1 MRTLLSLAILLLISP
16 GIAFAVWG
24 EQFTTSFSTGKA
36 ISRSSASFSTPSSYS
51 TSSDSSDYSTTQT
64 FSIPASF
71 QAIINKFDIS
81 RAVVPAEATIQQGLQ
96 ECLTFLNNSPLEG
109 NDYKAAIIQPITG
122 LLLSGNTYSNK
133 TIDLALSNLY
143 SIASN
148 QRIDYS
154 QKSTMAGQLV
164 KYMEKLVNSSIAG
177 TKDSESAN
185 QEMDKI
191 DDTLTK
197 LVQSEGITVS
207 DQAEVLTLIYDNTV
221 IYEDS
226 PVRSSV
232 SNVLSSVVAIL
243 MQNRDYPLT
252 LIDSSNTDRGKLE
265 LAHIL
270 ESGIEADN
278 NIFLS
283 IAGINALNGL
293 LDDTNLPAIE
303 VEKILSATGFALENR
318 GGESYSLKT
327 TCLSTLTKLS
337 GDTRLSEEQ
346 RNKATELI
354 STYGLNTYNTT
365 LYQDTGILTIAEN
378 NSLYNSKTLN
388 IMTDIIDDS
397 PEDNPKL
404 VALQKDLAGAEDAE
418 NIKNNEVA
426 VGQYTFD
433 NDIVHLKIQPDY
445 KDSTYVIAYIHEATH
460 YKEDNIMTD
469 AQKDRLTSIWQSAD
483 GENDFARAYGQ
494 TSKSDFLATAAEAVW
509 TERDLADK
517 PVLTRAQQQAA
528 NGDPTLLEIY
538 KLAQEVWNLS

>member
-24 EQFTTSFSTGKA
+24 EKFTTSFSAGTT

-51 TSSDSSDYSTTQT
+51 TSSDKSDYSTAQT

-122 LLLSGNTYSNK
+122 LLLSENTYSNK

-154 QKSTMAGQLV
+154 QKSTMAGQLI
-164 KYMEKLVNSSIAG
+164 KYMEKVANSSIDG
-177 TKDSESAN
+177 TKDSESIT

-191 DDTLTK
+191 ERTLVS
-197 LVQSEGITVS
+197 LIQSEGITANEQKEIV
-207 DQAEVLTLIYDNTV
+207 THIYDDA
-221 IYEDS
+221 IKYKDS
-226 PVRSSV
+226 PVGSYLSTSLLSISV
-232 SNVLSSVVAIL
+232 TLIEDK
-243 MQNRDYPLT
+243 DYPLN
-252 LIDSSNTDRGKLE
+252 LITDSNKDAGKLG
-265 LAHIL
+265 LAHLL
-270 ESGIEADN
+270 ESLLESN
-278 NIFLS
+278 NKVFFS
-283 IAGINALNGL
+283 NSVINAFNSL
-293 LDDTNLPAIE
+293 LDDEDLPSNE
-303 VEKILSATGFALENR
+303 VEHILDITSSILRDRA
-318 GGESYSLKT
+318 GEDYSLKAN
-327 TCLSTLTKLS
+327 CLSTLTKLS
-337 GDTRLSEEQ
+337 NDTRLPDNRREDA
-346 RNKATELI
+346 RNLI
-354 STYGLNTYNTT
+354 STYGLNTYNST
-365 LYQDTGILTIAEN
+365 LYKENGVLAITEN
-378 NSLYNSKTLN
+378 NTLYNSRAVN
-388 IMTDIIDDS
+388 IVTELITTS
-397 PEDNPKL
+397 PEQTPRIISFDEELP
-404 VALQKDLAGAEDAE
+404 LAINSESMDS
-418 NIKNNEVA
+418 NEQA
-426 VGQYTFD
+426 VGLYIFN
-433 NDIVHLKIQPDY
+433 NDIVHLKIQTDY

-460 YKEDNIMTD
+460 YKQDNVMTD
-469 AQKDRLTSIWQSAD
+469 EQKARLTSIWQSAD

-517 PVLTRAQQQAA
+517 PVLVQAQKQAA

>member
-1 MRTLLSLAILLLISP
+1 MRILLSLSILLLISP
-16 GIAFAVWG
+16 RIAFAVWG
-24 EQFTTSFSTGKA
+24 EQFSTSFSTGKA

-51 TSSDSSDYSTTQT
+51 TSSDNSDYSTAQT

-81 RAVVPAEATIQQGLQ
+81 QAVVPAEAVIQQGLQ
-96 ECLTFLNNSPLEG
+96 ECLTFMNNNPLEG

-122 LLLSGNTYSNK
+122 LLLSGNTYSDK

-177 TKDSESAN
+177 TKDAESAN
-185 QEMDKI
+185 QAMDKI
-191 DDTLTK
+191 ENTLVAI
-197 LVQSEGITVS
+197 LQSKGITV
-207 DQAEVLTLIYDNTV
+207 DEQKKIMTEIFDNTTLCK
-221 IYEDS
+221 DS
-226 PVRSSV
+226 PVRTTIAGMMSFIA
-232 SNVLSSVVAIL
+232 VAIIEDK
-243 MQNRDYPLT
+243 DYPLT
-252 LIDSSNTDRGKLE
+252 LIDDSNKDRGKLE

-270 ESGIEADN
+270 EEAVKTNDN
-278 NIFLS
+278 VNFS
-283 IAGINALNGL
+283 IKVINALNGL
-293 LDDTNLPAIE
+293 LDDADLPSNE
-303 VEKILSATGFALENR
+303 VEQVLNITGFILENR

-354 STYGLNTYNTT
+354 STYGLNAYNTT
-365 LYQDTGILTIAEN
+365 LYEVSGILTIAED
-378 NSLYNSKTLN
+378 NSLYNSKALN
-388 IMTDIIDDS
+388 IMTDIISVS
-397 PEDNPKL
+397 PEDTPKL

-433 NDIVHLKIQPDY
+433 NDIVHLKVQDDY

-460 YKEDNIMTD
+460 YKEDNVMTD
-469 AQKDRLTSIWQSAD
+469 GQKDRLTSIWQSAD

-509 TERDLADK
+509 TERDLAEK
-517 PVLTRAQQQAA
+517 PVLAQAQKQAA

-538 KLAQEVWNLS
+538 ELAQEVWNLS

>member
-1 MRTLLSLAILLLISP
+1 MRILLSLSILLLISP
-16 GIAFAVWG
+16 RIAFAVWG
-24 EQFTTSFSTGKA
+24 EQFSTSFSTGKA

-51 TSSDSSDYSTTQT
+51 TSSDDSDYLTAQT

-71 QAIINKFDIS
+71 QAIIDKFDIS
-81 RAVVPAEATIQQGLQ
+81 QAVVPAEVTIQQGLQ
-96 ECLTFLNNSPLEG
+96 ECLTFMNSSPLEG
-109 NDYKAAIIQPITG
+109 NDYKAAIIQPITS

-191 DDTLTK
+191 RDTIAK
-197 LVQSEGITVS
+197 LVQSDGITFKEQKDIYILLS
-207 DQAEVLTLIYDNTV
+207 DNEI
-221 IYEDS
+221 IFKES
-226 PVRSSV
+226 PVLSCISAIFCDV
-232 SNVLSSVVAIL
+232 SVAIVG
-243 MQNRDYPLT
+243 NNNYPLS
-252 LIDSSNTDRGKLE
+252 LIDSSSKDIGKVAIAHELEAALNTNDNIYF
-265 LAHIL
+265 HI
-270 ESGIEADN
+270 SVM
-278 NIFLS
+278 
-283 IAGINALNGL
+283 NALNTL
-293 LDDTNLPAIE
+293 LNDENVPTTE
-303 VEKILSATGFALENR
+303 VKNILNITGSTLQNR

-346 RNKATELI
+346 RNKAIELI

-365 LYQDTGILTIAEN
+365 LYQDTGILTIAED
-378 NSLYNSKTLN
+378 NSLYNSKALN
-388 IMTDIIDDS
+388 IMTDIIDVS